1 MKPDKVKLVMR
12 SETRSLVEITL
23 HEGRNRIVRRMM
35 DSVAHPVRKL
45 SRTAIGPV
53 RLGQLPIGEARELTR
68 DEMGV
73 LLDLVKM

>member
-1 MKPDKVKLVMR
+1 MGHIDHQPGPDLVGDLAEAGEVDDAGVGAGAR
-12 SETRSLVEITL
+12 HDELW
-23 HEGRNRIVRRMM
+23 
-35 DSVAHPVRKL
+35 
-45 SRTAIGPV
+45 PV